1 MSKCPHCGKKMGVH
15 GCPHCG
21 KTYVHVEKAKA

>member
-1 MSKCPHCGKKMGVH
+1 MSKCPHCGKKMGIH

-21 KTYVHVEKAKA
+21 KTYVHVEKAP